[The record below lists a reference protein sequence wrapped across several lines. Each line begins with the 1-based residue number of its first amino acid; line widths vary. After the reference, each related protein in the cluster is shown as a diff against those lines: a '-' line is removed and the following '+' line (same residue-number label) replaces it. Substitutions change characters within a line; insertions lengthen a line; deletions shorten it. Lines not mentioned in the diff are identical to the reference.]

1 MSGTQEKHAVNA
13 KTVSLAG
20 GGLALAGLIV
30 GAIPVSAGGGGCG
43 SVLFSTVGEPRVRS
57 GEVVFLTPPGCDSL
71 LSIMKVPM
79 IVLIVI
85 GGLLTFYGL
94 VQSMRQ
100 GFRDRDSASR

>member
-1 MSGTQEKHAVNA
+1 MSGTQEKHTVSA
-13 KTVSLAG
+13 KTVSFVG
-20 GGLALAGLIV
+20 GGLALVSLLIGV
-30 GAIPVSAGGGGCG
+30 IPVRAGGGNCG
-43 SVLFSTVGEPRVRS
+43 SVLFSAVGEPHVRS

-100 GFRDRDSASR
+100 RLRDRDSA